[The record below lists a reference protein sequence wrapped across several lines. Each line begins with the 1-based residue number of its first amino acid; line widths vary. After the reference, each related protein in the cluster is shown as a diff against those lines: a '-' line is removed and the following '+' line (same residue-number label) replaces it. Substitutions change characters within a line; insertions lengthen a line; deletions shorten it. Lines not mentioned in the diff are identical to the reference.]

1 MPDHSAQPEKTF
13 SRRALIRL
21 GAGSVLIAA
30 TPLPAFA
37 TPDDVKAAQQELFGS
52 RVIREGRVTLKL
64 PAIAENGYSV
74 PFSVDIDS
82 PMTEEDH
89 VRQIAIFSP
98 RNPIANV
105 ARFQFGPRA
114 GRAAVA
120 TRIRLGGTQAVQ
132 AVAEMNDGSLWSG
145 SAQTVVTL
153 AACVVL

>member
-1 MPDHSAQPEKTF
+1 
-13 SRRALIRL
+13 
-21 GAGSVLIAA
+21 
-30 TPLPAFA
+30 
-37 TPDDVKAAQQELFGS
+37 
-52 RVIREGRVTLKL
+52 
-64 PAIAENGYSV
+64 
-74 PFSVDIDS
+74 
-82 PMTEEDH
+82 MTADDH

-105 ARFQFGPRA
+105 ARFQLGPRA

-132 AVAEMNDGSLWSG
+132 AVAEMSDGSLWSG